1 MRKWANSFH
10 GTPSQSAKSIINH
23 QSIAIKGDYLR
34 DGDNL
39 KERSNYFGREF
50 WFVSPVP
57 DYASHYWYSSIEEF
71 KTKNGETLFGQIMI
85 AVKVRTYSKSENEE
99 EGFKTTIIRDKETE
113 GGDKKGIDDYNC
125 IPENEVEW
133 FSERRGCT
141 YPYGVLVR
149 IFGEDEKAEI
159 EKGNEASLN

>member
-10 GTPSQSAKSIINH
+10 GAPSQSAKSIINH
-23 QSIAIKGDYLR
+23 QSIAIKGDFLR
-34 DGDNL
+34 DGDDL
-39 KERSNYFGREF
+39 KRRASLNHREL

-57 DYASHYWYSSIEEF
+57 DYASHTWYSAIEEF
-71 KTKNGETLFGQIMI
+71 KTKNGKKIFGQIML
-85 AVKVRTYSKSENEE
+85 AVKVRTYSKLENNEE
-99 EGFKTTIIRDKETE
+99 ESIIATIKKQGETE
-113 GGDKKGIDDYNC
+113 RGNRKGIDDYNC

-149 IFGEDEKAEI
+149 IFGEDEKSEI
-159 EKGNEASLN
+159 EKVNNKKI